1 MGLLKK
7 YFNQTR
13 KPEGKLGRLMISG
26 MNSGHAKLTDW
37 GFTQLPEIPV
47 KKAVDLGCGGGRSVS
62 LLLEKFPGSHVTGV
76 DYSPLSVDKAR
87 EYNRDEI
94 DAGCCTIMQGDVSS
108 LDLPKET
115 YDLAT
120 AFETIYFWPGLDR
133 CFDQVAGILKPG
145 GWFMICNESDG
156 TDASSLK
163 YEKIIDGMKIYTAQE
178 MEAALEKAGFT
189 EVRTNHHGS
198 KSWMCVLAMNPA

>member
-1 MGLLKK
+1 MLHD
-7 YFNQTR
+7 
-13 KPEGKLGRLMISG
+13 
-26 MNSGHAKLTDW
+26 HA
-37 GFTQLPEIPV
+37 
-47 KKAVDLGCGGGRSVS
+47 
-62 LLLEKFPGSHVTGV
+62 GV
-76 DYSPLSVDKAR
+76 
-87 EYNRDEI
+87 
-94 DAGCCTIMQGDVSS
+94 VSS

-115 YDLAT
+115 YELAT

-133 CFDQVAGILKPG
+133 CFGQVAGILKPG

-178 MEAALEKAGFT
+178 IEAALEKAGFT

>member
-94 DAGCCTIMQGDVSS
+94 DAGCCTIMQGLFLLLICRRKLMNLLRRLKRSISGPDSTGVS
-108 LDLPKET
+108 
-115 YDLAT
+115 AR
-120 AFETIYFWPGLDR
+120 WP
-133 CFDQVAGILKPG
+133 V
-145 GWFMICNESDG
+145 S
-156 TDASSLK
+156 
-163 YEKIIDGMKIYTAQE
+163 
-178 MEAALEKAGFT
+178 
-189 EVRTNHHGS
+189 
-198 KSWMCVLAMNPA
+198 